1 MERMEEIQPAP
12 GMGEIQTERSCCK
25 NKGGCHSEQC
35 GESEEKGSWI
45 VAGAVLLS
53 GLMVA
58 ASILVSMKPGTSN
71 TAATP
76 GTPVTQPDGQAAA
89 QPVVTLDQVKAL
101 FTGKNL
107 VFGNKNSKVLFVEF
121 SDPSCPY
128 CQIAA
133 GKNPSLNKQAGN
145 QFLMVQDG
153 GTYLP
158 PVLEIKKL
166 VDAGKAGYVWLYA
179 NGHGNGEL
187 ATKALYCANEKGK
200 FWEVHDLLMSE
211 AGYDLL
217 NNNVKNDT
225 AKIGVLAE
233 FLKGAVNMT
242 DLRTCLESGKYD
254 SRLTG
259 DMAIARQ
266 FGFQGTPS
274 FFVNQTNFAGAVSF
288 KEMQSAVDS
297 LLK

>member
-1 MERMEEIQPAP
+1 MECMEEMQTTP
-12 GMGEIQTERSCCK
+12 GMGEMQTERSCCK
-25 NKGGCHSEQC
+25 SKGACHSEQC
-35 GESEEKGSWI
+35 GEAEEKGSWI

-58 ASILVSMKPGTSN
+58 ASILVSVKPGASTP
-71 TAATP
+71 ATTT
-76 GTPVTQPDGQAAA
+76 GTPAAQPNGQAAA

-101 FTGKNL
+101 FTSKNL

-158 PVLEIKKL
+158 PVPEMKKL

-179 NGHGNGEL
+179 NGFHGISVSNPQ
-187 ATKALYCANEKGK
+187 
-200 FWEVHDLLMSE
+200 
-211 AGYDLL
+211 
-217 NNNVKNDT
+217 
-225 AKIGVLAE
+225 
-233 FLKGAVNMT
+233 
-242 DLRTCLESGKYD
+242 
-254 SRLTG
+254 SRAWRLFTT
-259 DMAIARQ
+259 R
-266 FGFQGTPS
+266 
-274 FFVNQTNFAGAVSF
+274 N
-288 KEMQSAVDS
+288 
-297 LLK
+297 

>member
-1 MERMEEIQPAP
+1 
-12 GMGEIQTERSCCK
+12 
-25 NKGGCHSEQC
+25 
-35 GESEEKGSWI
+35 
-45 VAGAVLLS
+45 
-53 GLMVA
+53 
-58 ASILVSMKPGTSN
+58 
-71 TAATP
+71 
-76 GTPVTQPDGQAAA
+76 
-89 QPVVTLDQVKAL
+89 VVTLDQVKAL
-101 FTGKNL
+101 FTSKNL

-158 PVLEIKKL
+158 PVPEMKKL

-233 FLKGAVNMT
+233 FLKGAVNMA
-242 DLRTCLESGKYD
+242 DLKTCLESGKYD

-259 DMAIARQ
+259 DTALAQQ
-266 FGFQGTPS
+266 FGFRGTPS

-288 KEMQSAVDS
+288 KDMQSAVDS